1 MADNLPLNSF
11 LLNVFEWKVWI
22 VHPNLEMRP
31 CGGNEA
37 PMVVV
42 LDKSSKSLLFYV
54 GEDIEKF
61 EEQVED
67 NQVGIEE
74 AREQPSSKYILQP
87 FHPHQFK

>member
-1 MADNLPLNSF
+1 MFANQQDIKGKYIGCMENNTSIE
-11 LLNVFEWKVWI
+11 N
-22 VHPNLEMRP
+22 NLEMRP
-31 CGGNEA
+31 GGRNEA

-74 AREQPSSKYILQP
+74 ARERPSSKYILQP
-87 FHPHQFK
+87 FIPHQFK